1 MRATGMGHDIMPP
14 PVRLACRV
22 ASGIIAYLEST
33 QLDFRPSARA
43 EVADK
48 PLLPPGGIVKLTVIP
63 KK

>member
-1 MRATGMGHDIMPP
+1 MPLLRGNRCTRDLP
-14 PVRLACRV
+14 PGLKPLCHLLTVH
-22 ASGIIAYLEST
+22 
-33 QLDFRPSARA
+33 SARA